1 MGSSTY
7 LARHSGAAAEKLAE
21 LHQSLS
27 NGTNGS
33 ARTGRS
39 ELSKSNPLGLS
50 EVLFRRAP
58 DDFLSRSHVG
68 TLSYLSHQLNAFYFD
83 FIESG
88 KQYQVSELDLSK
100 RNEGKY
106 VTSFM
111 LALSDRPFI
120 VDTLTEYF
128 REQEIRVFTYLH
140 PIITGPD
147 DSVVSLNYIEIEKIE
162 SLDLAQELADEI
174 SSILAD
180 LTLVTD
186 GFHPMLECA
195 RRCALRIEESQEDG
209 KSALQARETADVLH
223 WLTDGGFVF
232 LGHRA
237 WRPGTGPTADAFDFD
252 QSSDLGLFRSNTA
265 AYREGLQFTARD
277 AEFLFNRDSFLHFSK
292 LLLKS
297 PVHRRI
303 RMDSVCIKVPAENG
317 DSDVVHCFVG
327 LLTSKAIAQEAS
339 SIPFIRRKLKQIIEL
354 EGVFPNSHDYKETLS
369 IIDSMPK
376 FELFQGATAA
386 LRRDVQVILSSYQAH
401 ETRVS
406 THLDALRRIVS
417 VMVVMPRERFTVGVR
432 QRIQDFVERTLRVPK
447 GESEY
452 SLAVADDPLVRLHFF
467 VPNPT
472 GKELSIDAR
481 EFEQRISELT
491 LTWDDNL
498 FRGLV
503 EHGMEHAARK
513 LTAFYS
519 RALPEQYKAVTSA
532 AEAAYDIGKLESL
545 SDEDSLQIAVRPAAD
560 DSSGVHVNLRIYK
573 KGGGLTLSSLV
584 PFLENTNLVIVDE
597 QSTEV
602 TTQESVWAAIYNFRV
617 RKDINERFPIE
628 DAQKTFVE
636 GLKQVIVG
644 KADNDR
650 LNALMLEAG
659 LAANDLAILRTAQR
673 YLWQIKAFT
682 SSKSIVSAIARN
694 PFIAAIIVEYFRTKF
709 EPGLFDGASRE
720 RISKLEEIEQRFIQ
734 QLKKVSNLLDDRVLR
749 AMLNVYKATVRT
761 NYFRPD
767 TSAIGLKIDCR
778 QISSMPK
785 PRPMYETFVNSPQF
799 EGVHLR
805 GGKVARGGLRWSERK
820 EDYRTEVLGL
830 MKTQMVKNSIIIP
843 VGAKGGFIVR
853 GSASKSSVESCYRMF
868 IRTLLQLADNR
879 KNDVV
884 VHPPDTVVYDDEDTY
899 LVVAAD
905 KGTATFSDIA
915 NSIAIEEF
923 DFWLGDAFASGG
935 RNGYDHKKLGIT
947 ARGAWEATCRHFR
960 EVGIDVDEQVFRVVG
975 IGDMSGDVFGNG
987 LLCSD
992 KAQLIAAFNHK
1003 HIFVDP
1009 TPDPAASFAERKRM
1023 FELPGSQWTD
1033 YDASVISKGGGVFKR
1048 SDKEIEISPE
1058 AAKALGIKQQVL
1070 SGQELIKA
1078 ILCSPVDL
1086 LWNGGIGTYV
1096 KASTESNM
1104 EVEDPANDDVR
1115 VDARELRVKIVGEGG
1130 NLGFTQ
1136 RARIEYSKLGGHLN
1150 TDAVDNSGGVD
1161 CSDAEVNL
1169 KILLNQE
1176 VRVGNIT
1183 LDERNAL
1190 LEQCADAVCKKVIAR
1205 NRSQSKILSLGVRR
1219 SRKNIDYYRGLIT
1232 QLENKGVLDREGEFL
1247 PDDESL
1253 IKRSQLRAGL
1263 TRPELAVIIAY
1274 IKISLAEAIMKS
1286 SLPEEPFVERFLLS
1300 YFPAAIVKRFREQTE
1315 RHPLRR
1321 EIIATQIANELVE
1334 RMGASFAYRL
1344 TQETGAPEIDIICA
1358 FLAADTLLSADAL
1371 KIELRVMDRA
1381 STTNSHLKALL
1392 TMTSALD
1399 GMTRWL
1405 LEHRNPNW
1413 SWGEL
1418 IERYQE
1424 PFALLLRET
1433 EKLVTEVELRRFQE
1447 SVKRLTLNGFPE
1459 SLGKAVASIAY
1470 ATSYLDIVQIA
1481 FGLEQNVKEV
1491 GKLYARLAAEFQTTN
1506 LLEQAADIEPNDRWE
1521 ALAVRA
1527 ISAELKNSIAT
1538 ITRSVIEEVGE
1549 PSAEAMETYLSRRT
1563 EVAQRFRQSMRE
1575 FHNKSMSIPALL
1587 VLTNQLRALS
1597 KLYV

>member
-1 MGSSTY
+1 MASSTF

-21 LHQSLS
+21 LHRSLTG
-27 NGTNGS
+27 GTNGTSPS
-33 ARTGRS
+33 ANV
-39 ELSKSNPLGLS
+39 ELLKDNPLGLA
-50 EVLFRRAP
+50 ELLFRRAP

-68 TLSYLSHQLNAFYFD
+68 TLSYLSHQLNTFYFD
-83 FIESG
+83 FLESN
-88 KQYQVSELDLSK
+88 KEYKVVELDLSS

-111 LALSDRPFI
+111 LALYDRPFI
-120 VDTLTEYF
+120 VDTLTEFF
-128 REQEIRVFTYLH
+128 REQGLRVFTYLH
-140 PIITGPD
+140 PILTGPGD
-147 DSVVSLNYIEIEKIE
+147 KVISLNYIELEKIE
-162 SLDLAQELADEI
+162 SLDRVQELYDSI
-174 SSILAD
+174 SSIMAD
-180 LTLVTD
+180 LALVTS
-186 GFHPMLECA
+186 GFQPMIDRA
-195 RRCALRIEESQEDG
+195 RSCALSVEEGYSDS
-209 KSALQARETADVLH
+209 KTVVQARETADVLH

-232 LGHRA
+232 LGHRV
-237 WRPGTGPTADAFDFD
+237 WQPGSGPASEGFDYD
-252 QSSDLGLFRSNTA
+252 PSLDLGLFCSTTN
-265 AYREGLQFTARD
+265 AYREGLQFTSRD
-277 AEFLFNRDSFLHFSK
+277 AEFLFNRDTFLHFSK

-303 RMDSVCIKVPAENG
+303 RMDAVCVKVPTETG
-317 DSDVVHCFVG
+317 DAIHCFVG

-354 EGVFPNSHDYKETLS
+354 EGVYPNSHDYKETLS

-376 FELFQGATAA
+376 FELFQGATSA
-386 LRRDVQVILSSYQAH
+386 LRRDVQIILSSYQAH

-432 QRIQDFVERTLRVPK
+432 QRIQNFVEKTLRVPQ

-467 VPNPT
+467 VPNHT
-472 GKELSIDAR
+472 GKELSVDAR

-498 FRGLV
+498 FRSLV
-503 EHGMEHAARK
+503 ENGQEHAARK

-519 RALPEQYKAVTSA
+519 RALPEQYKAGTSA
-532 AEAAYDIGKLESL
+532 DEAAYDIQMLESL
-545 SDEDSLQIAVRPAAD
+545 NETENLQIAVRSAAD
-560 DSSGVHVNLRIYK
+560 DLSGVHVNLRIYK
-573 KGGGLTLSSLV
+573 KGGGLTLSSIV
-584 PFLENTNLVIVDE
+584 PFLENTELVIVDE
-597 QSTEV
+597 QSTEI

-617 RKDINERFPIE
+617 RKNSGQKFPID
-628 DAQKTFVE
+628 DAQNFFVP
-636 GLKQVIVG
+636 GLRDVING

-650 LNALMLEAG
+650 LNALLLDAG
-659 LAANDLAILRTAQR
+659 LAVSDLAILRTAQR
-673 YLWQIKAFT
+673 YLWQIKVFT
-682 SSKSIVSAIARN
+682 STKSIVLGIARN
-694 PFIAAIIVEYFRTKF
+694 PSIAAIIVEYFRTKF
-709 EPGLFDGASRE
+709 EPGIFDGPSPE
-720 RISKLEEIEQRFIQ
+720 RLAKLEEIEQRFVLR
-734 QLKKVSNLLDDRVLR
+734 LKEVSNLLDDRVLR
-749 AMLNVYKATVRT
+749 AMLGVFKATVRT
-761 NYFRPD
+761 NYYHGSNIP
-767 TSAIGLKIDCR
+767 IGLKIECR
-778 QISSMPK
+778 KIAAMPS
-785 PRPMYETFVNSPQF
+785 PRPMFETFVNSPDF

-820 EDYRTEVLGL
+820 DDYRTEILGL

-853 GSASKSSVESCYRMF
+853 GEATRESVENCYRKF

-879 KNDVV
+879 VSDEI
-884 VHPPDTVVYDDEDTY
+884 VHPPNTVIYDPDDPY

-915 NSIAIEEF
+915 NSISIDEF

-935 RNGYDHKKLGIT
+935 SNGYDHKKLGIT

-960 EVGIDVDEQVFRVVG
+960 EVGIDVAEQEFKVVG

-992 KAQLIAAFNHK
+992 KAKLIAAFNHR
-1003 HIFVDP
+1003 HIFIDP
-1009 TPDPAASFAERKRM
+1009 NPDAELSFKERKRM
-1023 FELPGSQWTD
+1023 FETPGTQWTD
-1033 YDASVISKGGGVFKR
+1033 YDASVLSTGGGIYNR
-1048 SDKEIEISPE
+1048 GDKEIELSEE
-1058 AAKALGIKQQVL
+1058 AARALGIKERLL
-1070 SGQELIKA
+1070 SGQELVKA
-1078 ILCSPVDL
+1078 ILCSPADL

-1096 KASTESNM
+1096 KSSTESNM

-1115 VDARELRVKIVGEGG
+1115 VDARELRVKVVGEGG

-1136 RARIEYSKLGGHLN
+1136 RARIEYSKLGGHIN

-1169 KILLNQE
+1169 KILLNEE
-1176 VRVGNIT
+1176 VRLGKIT
-1183 LDERNAL
+1183 LEERNEL
-1190 LEQCADAVCKKVIAR
+1190 LEMCADSVCRKVIGR
-1205 NRSQSKILSLGVRR
+1205 NRSQSMILSLGVRR
-1219 SRKNIDYYRGLIT
+1219 SRKNIDYYRGLIA
-1232 QLENKGVLDREGEFL
+1232 QLENNGVLDREGEFL

-1253 IKRSQLRAGL
+1253 VKRSQLRAGL

-1274 IKISLAEAIMKS
+1274 VKIALFEVIMKS
-1286 SLPEEPFVERFLLS
+1286 SLPEEPFVERYLLS
-1300 YFPAAIVKRFREQTE
+1300 YFPAKVVQRFRAETE
-1315 RHPLRR
+1315 KHPLRR
-1321 EIIATQIANELVE
+1321 EIVATQIANELVE
-1334 RMGASFAYRL
+1334 RMGASFVYRL

-1371 KIELRVMDRA
+1371 KIELRVMDKA

-1392 TMTSALD
+1392 TMTAALD

-1424 PFALLLRET
+1424 PFTLLLRET
-1433 EKLVTEVELRRFQE
+1433 EGLVTEVELRRFQE

-1459 SLGKAVASIAY
+1459 NLAKSVASIAY
-1470 ATSYLDIVQIA
+1470 ATSYLDIAQIA
-1481 FGLEQNVKEV
+1481 FGLEKKVTNVA
-1491 GKLYARLAAEFQTTN
+1491 KLYARLAAEFQTTN

-1549 PSAEAMETYLSRRT
+1549 PTIEAMETYLSRRT

-1575 FHNKSMSIPALL
+1575 FHNKSMSIPAIL